1 MPRVPWEQRRDKLS
15 GALWVIPVLFMAGA
29 IAVGGLLSLI
39 NIGPDSAIAPLLFRG
54 HADEAQKVLLAVAGT
69 LVGVL
74 AFVIGLT
81 MIALQ
86 VAANRYSP
94 RLMRNFLRDRPAQIV
109 LGLVVAAII
118 YNGAGVYIVGQPAGT
133 ADTKY
138 PRLAVTAFYAFAIP
152 FVWIADETQRE
163 TGLSLHISGRE
174 RISPRSVDP
183 RIKNYHWLDLTLGL
197 FDAYEVGAET
207 PSVKAPHW
215 WAASLLLAMAASDAA
230 RNLMPRRLAMATT
243 FSAPTISS
251 SRTMYVLTDRPSPP
265 HIVRTPFIQL
275 GAAFCGQ

>member
-109 LGLVVAAII
+109 LGLFVAAII
-118 YNGAGVYIVGQPAGT
+118 YNVAAVG
-133 ADTKY
+133 
-138 PRLAVTAFYAFAIP
+138 
-152 FVWIADETQRE
+152 
-163 TGLSLHISGRE
+163 
-174 RISPRSVDP
+174 
-183 RIKNYHWLDLTLGL
+183 
-197 FDAYEVGAET
+197 
-207 PSVKAPHW
+207 
-215 WAASLLLAMAASDAA
+215 
-230 RNLMPRRLAMATT
+230 
-243 FSAPTISS
+243 
-251 SRTMYVLTDRPSPP
+251 
-265 HIVRTPFIQL
+265 
-275 GAAFCGQ
+275 

>member
-54 HADEAQKVLLAVAGT
+54 HADEAQKVLLAIVGT

-74 AFVIGLT
+74 ALVIGLT

-94 RLMRNFLRDRPAQIV
+94 RLMRSFLRDRPAQIV
-109 LGLVVAAII
+109 LGLFVATII

-133 ADTKY
+133 AETKY
-138 PRLAVTAFYAFAIP
+138 PRLAVT
-152 FVWIADETQRE
+152 V
-163 TGLSLHISGRE
+163 G
-174 RISPRSVDP
+174 
-183 RIKNYHWLDLTLGL
+183 LGL
-197 FDAYEVGAET
+197 LFVCIAVLVFFADHMMHQIQIDAVLARCRRSTMQTLATEPPGVGRNCGKQKFDM
-207 PSVKAPHW
+207 PPP
-215 WAASLLLAMAASDAA
+215 WAIAVRAS
-230 RNLMPRRLAMATT
+230 RATT
-243 FSAPTISS
+243 PPTSW
-251 SRTMYVLTDRPSPP
+251 SRTTTFESP
-265 HIVRTPFIQL
+265 T
-275 GAAFCGQ
+275 AW

>member
-1 MPRVPWEQRRDKLS
+1 MPRVPWEQRRDKLG

-109 LGLVVAAII
+109 LGLFVAAII
-118 YNGAGVYIVGQPAGT
+118 YNSAGVYIVGQRPG
-133 ADTKY
+133 
-138 PRLAVTAFYAFAIP
+138 
-152 FVWIADETQRE
+152 QR
-163 TGLSLHISGRE
+163 
-174 RISPRSVDP
+174 
-183 RIKNYHWLDLTLGL
+183 K
-197 FDAYEVGAET
+197 
-207 PSVKAPHW
+207 PSTR
-215 WAASLLLAMAASDAA
+215 AS
-230 RNLMPRRLAMATT
+230 
-243 FSAPTISS
+243 
-251 SRTMYVLTDRPSPP
+251 PSPSDS
-265 HIVRTPFIQL
+265 
-275 GAAFCGQ
+275 GCCSSA